1 MFCVHWNLCEC
12 NQKSN
17 KPSSSPYKIERVKKI
32 LHPKLFT
39 GTFGWEGVSLLG
51 KCDSGR
57 SNRNEIF
64 ITV

>member
-1 MFCVHWNLCEC
+1 MFCEHWKLCEC

-17 KPSSSPYKIERVKKI
+17 KPSSSPYKIERVKKYYV
-32 LHPKLFT
+32 LNCSE
-39 GTFGWEGVSLLG
+39 TFVWEGVSLLG

-57 SNRNEIF
+57 SNRNGIF